1 MDSPA
6 PDAELMELVA
16 AGESEGVLQDAI
28 LVCSHQQLVPTHCT
42 EGDIKSM
49 INLMTGTKG
58 KRVPGL

>member
-16 AGESEGVLQDAI
+16 AGESEGVLEDAI

-42 EGDIKSM
+42 EGEIK
-49 INLMTGTKG
+49 
-58 KRVPGL
+58 